1 MSVHSNGWQKSYTR
15 DDSLG
20 AKRQFAGRI
29 IAMWEPTDALT
40 ATINLN
46 GWIDKSDTQ
55 AGQLQNVSPVSPGIS
70 QAANPGYLYASYPL
84 SPQTARAADWAE
96 DPRRPLRR
104 SEARRVGKECDSK

>member
-46 GWIDKSDTQ
+46 GWIDKSDTL
-55 AGQLQNVSPVSPGIS
+55 AGQLQEVIPTVQGLVK
-70 QAANPGYLYASYPL
+70 ANNPDFVYPDY
-84 SPQTARAADWAE
+84 PPPPKNARAAE
-96 DPRRPLRR
+96 R
-104 SEARRVGKECDSK
+104 SEEPTSELPP